1 MKNWD
6 TLNINKKTMIENYKI
21 SIFNKNLKEIHLYT
35 CEFICNNHPDLLLE
49 IIIELY
55 LEFYITNNI
64 DIIKNINECID
75 ILKNL
80 KKNEIYLDDNRL
92 LFNNISNDFYYLNK
106 PDNIYYK
113 KKYEI
118 KLQLDP
124 DILLN
129 KLNQFNYNIWENI
142 RQYIPLEQHKYFLEL
157 IYYIKKKNNIKF
169 FNLLNTIINKFS
181 KKTKLLKNIETI
193 NPTFKDNYIMIF
205 FELFKFY
212 KNSIN
217 DAKLNYFYDL
227 YFNIFNWK
235 LKKSNLYN
243 RVSIIFLLFDLIL
256 SNKLINSST
265 IQNDIDIKF
274 INNIYQQLIE
284 FYELPKEKKKKV
296 NKTKQKQTPAKQ
308 NNNAKQ
314 EENDKNRIEY
324 LYTII
329 DINNKELQRKSN
341 KVTNNKIKLKREI
354 RNKPINLQC
363 EDRIYSSF
371 TNNEFQ
377 IIKNY

>member
-1 MKNWD
+1 
-6 TLNINKKTMIENYKI
+6 
-21 SIFNKNLKEIHLYT
+21 
-35 CEFICNNHPDLLLE
+35 
-49 IIIELY
+49 
-55 LEFYITNNI
+55 
-64 DIIKNINECID
+64 
-75 ILKNL
+75 
-80 KKNEIYLDDNRL
+80 
-92 LFNNISNDFYYLNK
+92 
-106 PDNIYYK
+106 
-113 KKYEI
+113 
-118 KLQLDP
+118 
-124 DILLN
+124 
-129 KLNQFNYNIWENI
+129 
-142 RQYIPLEQHKYFLEL
+142 
-157 IYYIKKKNNIKF
+157 
-169 FNLLNTIINKFS
+169 
-181 KKTKLLKNIETI
+181 
-193 NPTFKDNYIMIF
+193 MIF

-296 NKTKQKQTPAKQ
+296 NKTKQKQSSTKQ

-341 KVTNNKIKLKREI
+341 KVSNNKIKLKREI

-363 EDRIYSSF
+363 EDRIFSSF